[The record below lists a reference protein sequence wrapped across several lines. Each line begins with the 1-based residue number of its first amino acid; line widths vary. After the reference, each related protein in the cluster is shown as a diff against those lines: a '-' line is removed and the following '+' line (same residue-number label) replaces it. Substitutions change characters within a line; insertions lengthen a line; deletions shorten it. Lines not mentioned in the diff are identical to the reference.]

1 MQRVGRL
8 QRDMN
13 RTLEKQVIDENERRL
28 LDLADR
34 KAKTITTLPILEKS
48 MANHGTD
55 PVMGLGEVVTDK
67 QRKQWRKMKHVLS
80 ENIQQR
86 VCSQRPLLIMD

>member
-1 MQRVGRL
+1 MQRLGHL

-13 RTLEKQVIDENERRL
+13 RTLEKQVVDEQERRL